1 MSEPGSPRQLKDRE
15 TFMLRAG
22 EARAAAANATL
33 DNVRDRC
40 LRAEEAWMKMAA
52 RAERTEKL
60 RNDQLAAK
68 AAEQTAS

>member
-1 MSEPGSPRQLKDRE
+1 MSEPASPRQLKDRE

-52 RAERTEKL
+52 CSNTMNAPQPVQEL
-60 RNDQLAAK
+60 LML
-68 AAEQTAS
+68 